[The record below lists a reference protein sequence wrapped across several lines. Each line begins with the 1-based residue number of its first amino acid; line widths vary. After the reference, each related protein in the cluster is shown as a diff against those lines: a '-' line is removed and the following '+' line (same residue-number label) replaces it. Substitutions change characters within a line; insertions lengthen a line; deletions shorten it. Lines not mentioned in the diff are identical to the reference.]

1 MAARYRKIDTR
12 IWNDENFQAFS
23 DDGKLAFIF
32 LLTHPHMTAIG
43 AMRATIPGLAAELGW
58 PLKRFRTAIQAPLSK
73 AMVEINERACYLALP
88 KFLRYNEP
96 EGPNSVTKAW
106 PQALNLIPE
115 CPEKAT
121 LITRCQ
127 TYLNGRSDA
136 FRLAIGDAMGHAMP
150 DGISDAKSKPCPIQE
165 QEPEQEPEQNKET
178 PPAVDHDFE
187 NFWKCYPARNGK
199 RIGKVEAQRKFRS
212 LSSQDRGLVLVAT
225 RNYAASELI
234 QKGVGVRDPHRF
246 LQNGKKD
253 EPWRDWIT
261 PEESTKSHPSAL
273 TCTKRLQGDRF
284 LRPCGQPASPHSR
297 PTEPR
302 CEAHFSQAQNLGAS
316 AC

>member
-1 MAARYRKIDTR
+1 MGRYRKIDTK

-23 DDGKLAFIF
+23 DDSKLLFLF

-43 AMRATIPGLAAELGW
+43 AMRATLAGLAAELGW
-58 PLKRFRTAIQAPLSK
+58 SLKRLRAAIQPLLSK
-73 AMVEINERACYLALP
+73 GMVELNEQACYLALP

-106 PQALNLIPE
+106 PQALSLIPE

-121 LITRCQ
+121 LLTRCQ

-165 QEPEQEPEQNKET
+165 QEPEQEPNKEE
-178 PPAVDHDFE
+178 PPAVDRDFE
-187 NFWKCYPARNGK
+187 EFWKCYPARNGK
-199 RIGKVEAQRKFRS
+199 RVGKTDAQRKFRS
-212 LSSQDRGLVLVAT
+212 LSSQDRGLVLVAA
-225 RNYAASELI
+225 RNYAASELV
-234 QKGVGVRDPHRF
+234 QKGVGVKDPHRF
-246 LQNGKKD
+246 LQKGKKD

-261 PEESTKSHPSAL
+261 PEESTRGHTPAP
-273 TCTKRLQGDRF
+273 TCTKRLQGDQF
-284 LRPCGQPASPHSR
+284 LRSCSQPASPHSR

-302 CEAHFSQAQNLGAS
+302 CEEHLSQPQNLGAT

>member
-1 MAARYRKIDTR
+1 MGRYRKIDTK
-12 IWNDENFQAFS
+12 IWNDENFEDLS
-23 DDGKLAFIF
+23 DDSKLTF
-32 LLTHPHMTAIG
+32 LLILTHPYMTAIG
-43 AMRATIPGLAAELGW
+43 AMRTTIPGLAAELGW
-58 PLKRFRTAIQAPLSK
+58 SLKRFRVAIQPLLSK
-73 AMVEINERACYLALP
+73 GMIELNEQACYLALP
-88 KFLRYNEP
+88 NLLRYNEP

-106 PQALNLIPE
+106 PQALSLIPE

-136 FRLAIGDAMGHAMP
+136 FRLAIGDAMRHAMP
-150 DGISDAKSKPCPIQE
+150 DGISYAKPKPYPIQE

-187 NFWKCYPARNGK
+187 KFWKSYPARNGK
-199 RIGKVEAQRKFRS
+199 RVGKPEAQRKFEALS
-212 LSSQDRGLVLVAT
+212 LQDRELAIVAA
-225 RNYAASELI
+225 RNYAASELV
-234 QKGVGVRDPHRF
+234 QKGVGVKDPHRF
-246 LQNGKKD
+246 LQNGKQD
-253 EPWRDWIT
+253 QPWRDWIT
-261 PEESTKSHPSAL
+261 PEVFTRSHTSAL
-273 TCTKRLQGDRF
+273 TCTKRVQGDRF

-302 CEAHFSQAQNLGAS
+302 CEAQLSQAQNLGAS